1 MGRFLERK
9 REGIFEQGTDLT
21 IALSQETTINI
32 HLLIFDLFGKVVM
45 GAAVFFYTRDSN
57 ALTLISVTHAD
68 EEPTL
73 PKGSEICHFA
83 VEYWHSGIYENP

>member
-32 HLLIFDLFGKVVM
+32 HLLIFGLFGKVVM
-45 GAAVFFYTRDSN
+45 GAAVFFT
-57 ALTLISVTHAD
+57 
-68 EEPTL
+68 P
-73 PKGSEICHFA
+73 EIA
-83 VEYWHSGIYENP
+83 ML